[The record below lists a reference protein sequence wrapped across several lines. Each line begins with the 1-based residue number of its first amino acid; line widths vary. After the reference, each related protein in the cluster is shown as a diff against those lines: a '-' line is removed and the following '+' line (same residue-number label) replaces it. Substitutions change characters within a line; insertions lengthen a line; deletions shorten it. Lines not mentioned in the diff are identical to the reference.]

1 MRALVESMPAVH
13 HRDRPLMSYT
23 DPRRVRLCL
32 LTSLL
37 CFTVGVLYSTSAHAD
52 ERKPVRVA
60 VKSIPP
66 FVYTDES
73 PPVGFSVDLWKE
85 IAKADG
91 FRTEFVVLQSVGEI
105 LEAVE
110 HGKVDAGIAAITIN
124 AEREARIDFSHPFY
138 RSGLRIAVPARSGPS
153 WFAAAGRF
161 LSADLLAMC
170 LTLAGLTLVS
180 AHLLWFI
187 ERGVNPDCFPSAYF
201 AGVGEAVWW
210 SVATIITGGCE
221 KKSPV
226 SMFGRLVAVAWM
238 LGSIVLVAS
247 FTATLSS
254 QMTAETVAG
263 AISGPDDLPGRLVAT
278 VAKTS
283 AVADLRERNAK
294 VRECKDLAAALTDLA
309 ELRVD
314 AVVFDAPVLAHA
326 VNEKLTR
333 KVRLVGPLFEQQDYG
348 IAVQRDSALRK
359 RVNQSLLEL
368 AENGVLTQLNEKWFG
383 QKE

>member
-1 MRALVESMPAVH
+1 MPTVH
-13 HRDRPLMSYT
+13 HHKHPWMSYT
-23 DPRRVRLCL
+23 DPRRARLCL
-32 LTSLL
+32 LASLL
-37 CFTVGVLYSTSAHAD
+37 CLTASSLYSTGAHAD
-52 ERKPVRVA
+52 EQKALRVA

-66 FVYTDES
+66 FVYTDE
-73 PPVGFSVDLWKE
+73 PAPVGFSVDLWRE
-85 IAKADG
+85 IAKNHG
-91 FRTEFVVLQSVGEI
+91 FRTEFLVLQSVSEI
-105 LEAVE
+105 IEAVE

-124 AEREARIDFSHPFY
+124 AEREAKVDFSHPFY
-138 RSGLRIAVPARSGPS
+138 RSGLRIGVPVRSGPT

-170 LTLAGLTLVS
+170 LTLGALTLAA

-221 KKSPV
+221 NKAPV
-226 SMFGRLVAVAWM
+226 SLFGRLVAVAWM
-238 LGSIVLVAS
+238 LGSIVLVAA

-263 AISGPDDLPGRLVAT
+263 AISGPDDLPGRLVTT
-278 VAKTS
+278 VAKTT
-283 AVADLRERNAK
+283 AAADLRERNAK
-294 VRECKDLAAALTDLA
+294 VRECTDLAAALADVVESRA
-309 ELRVD
+309 D

-326 VNEKLTR
+326 VNEKWSR
-333 KVRLVGPLFEQQDYG
+333 NVRLVGPLFEQQDYG

-359 RVNQSLLEL
+359 RINQSLLEI
-368 AENGVLTQLNEKWFG
+368 AENGVLAQLNEKWFG
-383 QKE
+383 QRE